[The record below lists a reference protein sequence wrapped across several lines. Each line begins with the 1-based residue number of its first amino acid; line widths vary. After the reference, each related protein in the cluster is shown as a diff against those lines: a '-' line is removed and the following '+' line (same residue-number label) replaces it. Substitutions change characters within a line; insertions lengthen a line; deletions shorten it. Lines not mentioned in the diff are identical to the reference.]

1 VAPQELEKRMI
12 VERLVV
18 GPLQVNCYLVAHP
31 ETREAI
37 IVDPGDDPDRISARV
52 RELGL
57 KPLRIVNTHC
67 HFDHV
72 LGVQALKEEFGI
84 PFWIPRGEEGL
95 VQVAPQVALEWL
107 GTAPGPA
114 PEVDA
119 LIAEGQNIAPPG
131 LTLVVHEAPGHSP
144 NGCVFVGEGV
154 CFSGDVVFAGS
165 IGRYDLPG
173 ADFNTLMRSIRRI
186 FLPLPDETII
196 YPGHGPPTTMGQ
208 ERRWNPFIQA
218 LLGA

>member
-1 VAPQELEKRMI
+1 ML
-12 VERLVV
+12 VERIPV

-37 IVDPGDDPDRISARV
+37 IVDPGDEPERISARI

-72 LGVQALKEEFGI
+72 LGVQALKEEYSI
-84 PFWIPRGEEGL
+84 PFWIPRGEEAL
-95 VQVAPQVALEWL
+95 LALAPQVAAEWL
-107 GTAPGPA
+107 GRFLAAA
-114 PEVDA
+114 PEADA
-119 LIAEGQNIAPPG
+119 LISEGQNIAPPG
-131 LTLVVHEAPGHSP
+131 LSLVVYEVPGHSP
-144 NGCVFVGEGV
+144 NGCVFIGEGV

-173 ADFNTLMRSIRRI
+173 ADFNVLMQSIRRI
-186 FLPLPDETII
+186 FLPLPDETVI
-196 YPGHGPPTTMGQ
+196 YPGHGPPTTMRQ
-208 ERRWNPFIQA
+208 ERMWNPFIQA
-218 LLGA
+218 LEHGEE